1 MNESAMT
8 IIKRILCTVFT
19 AMSICLPLDKH
30 IRIRNTVNA
39 VDSSEAPSDY
49 QTACDWI
56 WSNRIEPEKTVTDRS
71 TVFDQIIAG
80 NGTLHYILLWQSDA
94 PITLRQRQKLPEM
107 LENAVNQWT
116 DNLIGYD
123 DWPYEHI
130 TVKVVGF
137 AVLDE
142 SCLLDLQ
149 PDEIVYTD
157 TTHSWLRDGIVGSMG
172 DKTIPVLQPAEPTD
186 YSRYVHWNDSDWSY
200 GGSYDNR
207 YDMYLHGI
215 KGMTDAGGY
224 GYHYGQILS
233 DKSVFGLIDG
243 TTSQHILLH
252 EIGHGFGFPDYY
264 GGEGESDGY
273 PLGGFPGGEGSVMKA
288 GSCTYINDFDKY
300 FLRYLWSKLKSECGR
315 FKLDRDAN
323 RISGDV
329 NLDGIV
335 NIADVILLQK
345 WLLAVPD
352 TYLADWKAADLYDD
366 NKLDV
371 FDLCLMKRMLLN
383 QYLIPQ
389 NSNQPMNEKH

>member
-1 MNESAMT
+1 MAAMC
-8 IIKRILCTVFT
+8 L
-19 AMSICLPLDKH
+19 CLPH
-30 IRIRNTVNA
+30 GERIAIRSTAYAADAAEV
-39 VDSSEAPSDY
+39 PSDV
-49 QTACDWI
+49 QTAYDWI
-56 WSNRIEPEKTVTDRS
+56 WEHRIVPEATVKDR
-71 TVFDQIIAG
+71 TTIFDQIIAG
-80 NGTLHYILLWQSDA
+80 NGTLQYILIWQSYA
-94 PITLRQRQKLPEM
+94 PITLQQRQQLPQM
-107 LENAVNQWT
+107 LEHAVNQWT
-116 DNLIGYD
+116 DHLIGYD

-130 TVKVVGF
+130 TVKVVGY

-149 PDEIVYTD
+149 PDEKVYTE
-157 TTHSWLRDGIVGSMG
+157 TTRSWLRDGMIGSMG
-172 DKTIPVLQPAEPTD
+172 DKTIPVLQPAEPSD

-215 KGMTDAGGY
+215 KGMYDSGGY

-233 DKSVFGLIDG
+233 DQSILGLIEG

-264 GGEGESDGY
+264 GGEGEADGY
-273 PLGGFPGGEGSVMKA
+273 PPGGFPGGEGSVMMA
-288 GSCTYINDFDKY
+288 GSCTYINNFDKC
-300 FLRYLWSKLKSECGR
+300 FLRFVWSKLKSECGR

-335 NIADVILLQK
+335 NIADVLLLQK

-352 TYLADWKAADLYDD
+352 TYLADWKAADLCDD

-371 FDLCLMKRMLLN
+371 FDLCLMKQMLLK
-383 QYLIPQ
+383 Q
-389 NSNQPMNEKH
+389 